1 MAFEIE
7 LVSLILTISAIVVTL
22 QIIPKVHSEIVMGW
36 RWVVL
41 ALVIFAVKQILNIY
55 EKYEYGPVLE
65 LIFIIAL
72 TIGLSTHLMK
82 IMQNYGSAPQ
92 RRKV

>member
-1 MAFEIE
+1 MALEIE
-7 LVSLILTISAIVVTL
+7 VVSLILTLSAIVVTL

-41 ALVIFAVKQILNIY
+41 ALVVFALKQVLNIY
-55 EKYEYGPVLE
+55 QRYEYGPPLE
-65 LIFIIAL
+65 LLFIVLL
-72 TIGLSTHLMK
+72 TIGLTIHLMK
-82 IMQNYGSAPQ
+82 IVHNYGSVPQ